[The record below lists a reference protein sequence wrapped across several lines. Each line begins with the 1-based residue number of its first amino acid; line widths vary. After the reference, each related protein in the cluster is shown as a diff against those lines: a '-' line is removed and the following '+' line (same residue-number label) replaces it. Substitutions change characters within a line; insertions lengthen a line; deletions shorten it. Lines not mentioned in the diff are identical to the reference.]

1 MFKKILFPID
11 ESREAREAAKT
22 VVNLVKTYNSDL
34 IILSV
39 VETVKEGETPKESK
53 EVMSS
58 PAVVSELLQQ
68 AQKAFAQEGIKAEI
82 IEKKGV
88 PSFTICDVAD
98 EMGVDLIIMGCRGL
112 GLTEQGVSE
121 SVANRVINLSPCP
134 VLIVP

>member
-1 MFKKILFPID
+1 MFNTILFPID
-11 ESREAREAAKT
+11 HSREAREAAKT
-22 VVNLVKTYNSDL
+22 VANLAKTYHSRL

-39 VETVKEGETPKESK
+39 VEPVKEGEI
-53 EVMSS
+53 SS
-58 PAVVSELLQQ
+58 PSHEFMTSPTAVSQLLLEAQTLFEQQ
-68 AQKAFAQEGIKAEI
+68 GIKAEVL
-82 IEKKGV
+82 EKQGV

-98 EMGVDLIIMGCRGL
+98 ETDADLIIMGSRGL